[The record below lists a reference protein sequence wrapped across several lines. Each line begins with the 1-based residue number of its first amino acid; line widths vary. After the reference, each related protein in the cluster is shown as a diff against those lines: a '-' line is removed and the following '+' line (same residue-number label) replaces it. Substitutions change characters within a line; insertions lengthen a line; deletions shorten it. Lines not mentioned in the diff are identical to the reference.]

1 MKMKKLLL
9 TTLLASTLLVGCN
22 STPTSSEVTEQ
33 YMIYQ
38 KAVEEG
44 KFTGTYEEW
53 LSSIKG
59 EKGDTGEKGD
69 KGDPGE
75 KGDKGD
81 PGEKGDKGDPGE
93 KGEDGKDSP
102 HYGEKHTVTFSLNDD
117 EFLNKK

>member
-33 YMIYQ
+33 YLIYQ

-59 EKGDTGEKGD
+59 EKGDT
-69 KGDPGE
+69 
-75 KGDKGD
+75 
-81 PGEKGDKGDPGE
+81 
-93 KGEDGKDSP
+93 
-102 HYGEKHTVTFSLNDD
+102 
-117 EFLNKK
+117 